1 MEGWRKQQFELN
13 SFCQEYLAYLIDEG
27 FSTLFYKFQN
37 GDVMIK
43 IKDGG
48 FMWSEVKMIL
58 FRFIICLG
66 TKYEIVLIKYL
77 IRY

>member
-1 MEGWRKQQFELN
+1 LN

-43 IKDGG
+43 IIKDGG
-48 FMWSEVKMIL
+48 FVVWYEDD
-58 FRFIICLG
+58 FIPFHYMLG
-66 TKYEIVLIKYL
+66 TK
-77 IRY
+77 

>member
-37 GDVMIK
+37 GDVMKI

-48 FMWSEVKMIL
+48 FMWSEE
-58 FRFIICLG
+58 R
-66 TKYEIVLIKYL
+66 
-77 IRY
+77 